1 MNDNSKQ
8 PKATQNKT
16 TTVKNSQKNTTA
28 TGSVRKTSTSNA
40 NRAATRAPKVESK
53 PITLQQD
60 VLNKVTTQNTEPQ
73 KTPEKETAKKSIFA
87 RFRKQKMNVAD
98 ISTVQRYSPDI
109 KQGLTPAQVE
119 ERMGQDL
126 YNDTDVKYSKSYRSI
141 FIDNICT
148 FFNLLC
154 LIAVVALIY
163 ARSPI
168 QNFFFVVV
176 FALNIGIGIF
186 QEIRAKLTIEKLSL
200 VSSPTAKVIRGATQ
214 TEIPLKQIVLDD
226 VITLATG
233 QQVPT
238 DCILAEGNVEVNESL
253 LTGESVPVKK
263 EIGDLLY
270 AGSFVSS
277 GACYARVAQVGKG
290 NYIETLTAKAKK
302 YKKPNSELLRSIKL
316 IIRVV
321 GILIVPIAVMMFL
334 TNLKAI
340 TAAGEINAVSQAIRN
355 TATVLIGMIPSGMF
369 LLTSMALAIGVI
381 RLARNNTLVQDLYS
395 LEMLARVDVLCLDK
409 TGTITDGRMKVSD
422 CMLLNNNTDFTLNEI
437 MGSFLAALDDNNQT
451 SIALYNHFGHNS
463 VLKPLATLPFS
474 SKRKLSAVTFK
485 EIGTYVMGAPEFVLG
500 TVPDKLMKL
509 INNYAAMGL
518 RVLLVAAAP
527 GSLSGEKLPSGLK
540 PVALLTI
547 ADNIREDAIST
558 IRWFKEND
566 VDVKVISGDNPVTVA
581 EVARRAGIE
590 NASKFISLEGLS
602 EQEVANVAT
611 KYTVFGRVT
620 PEQKAILVK
629 ALKTAGKTVAM
640 TGDGVNDILAMKEAD
655 CSVSV
660 ASGSEAARNVSH
672 LVLMDSNFSSMPKV
686 VHEGRRVINNIQ
698 KSSSLY
704 LMKTIFTAVFAV
716 ISIILRKQYPF
727 EPSHMFILETFVIG
741 APSFALALQS
751 NKNRVQGKFI
761 SYVFSRAI
769 PCALIMILNVL
780 VCQLLE
786 HFGVVPNHDYY
797 VTMSVYAISFGS
809 LVILYYICKP
819 LNLYRGII
827 FALMLIASIVMIAFL
842 NDLWM
847 KLHMIPFKD
856 GWQYLLLVVCLVQ
869 LDMPLCGMLLNWFD
883 KIRNGK
889 KAK

>member
-1 MNDNSKQ
+1 
-8 PKATQNKT
+8 
-16 TTVKNSQKNTTA
+16 
-28 TGSVRKTSTSNA
+28 
-40 NRAATRAPKVESK
+40 
-53 PITLQQD
+53 
-60 VLNKVTTQNTEPQ
+60 
-73 KTPEKETAKKSIFA
+73 
-87 RFRKQKMNVAD
+87 
-98 ISTVQRYSPDI
+98 
-109 KQGLTPAQVE
+109 
-119 ERMGQDL
+119 
-126 YNDTDVKYSKSYRSI
+126 
-141 FIDNICT
+141 
-148 FFNLLC
+148 
-154 LIAVVALIY
+154 
-163 ARSPI
+163 
-168 QNFFFVVV
+168 
-176 FALNIGIGIF
+176 
-186 QEIRAKLTIEKLSL
+186 
-200 VSSPTAKVIRGATQ
+200 
-214 TEIPLKQIVLDD
+214 
-226 VITLATG
+226 
-233 QQVPT
+233 
-238 DCILAEGNVEVNESL
+238 
-253 LTGESVPVKK
+253 
-263 EIGDLLY
+263 
-270 AGSFVSS
+270 
-277 GACYARVAQVGKG
+277 
-290 NYIETLTAKAKK
+290 
-302 YKKPNSELLRSIKL
+302 
-316 IIRVV
+316 
-321 GILIVPIAVMMFL
+321 
-334 TNLKAI
+334 
-340 TAAGEINAVSQAIRN
+340 
-355 TATVLIGMIPSGMF
+355 
-369 LLTSMALAIGVI
+369 
-381 RLARNNTLVQDLYS
+381 
-395 LEMLARVDVLCLDK
+395 MLARVDVLCLDK

-422 CMLLNNNTDFTLNEI
+422 CMLLNNNTDFTFNEI
-437 MGSFLAALDDNNQT
+437 MGSFLSALNDNNQT
-451 SIALYNHFGHNS
+451 SIALYNHFGHSS

-485 EIGTYVMGAPEFVLG
+485 EIGTVVMGAPEFVLG
-500 TVPDKLMKL
+500 SVPEKLMKL

-527 GSLSGEKLPSGLK
+527 GSLAGDKLPSGLK

-602 EQEVANVAT
+602 EQEVASVAT

-655 CSVSV
+655 CSISV

-716 ISIILRKQYPF
+716 ISIILGKQYPF

-741 APSFALALQS
+741 IPSFLLALQT

-761 SYVFSRAI
+761 SFVFSRAV

-780 VCQLLE
+780 ACQLLE

-797 VTMSVYAISFGS
+797 ITMSVYAISFGS

-819 LNLYRGII
+819 LNIFRGAL
-827 FALMLIASIVMIAFL
+827 FALMLLASFLMITVL
-842 NDLWM
+842 NDIWM
-847 KLHMIPFKD
+847 HLTMIPFKE

-869 LDMPLCGMLLNWFD
+869 LDIPLCGILLNWFD